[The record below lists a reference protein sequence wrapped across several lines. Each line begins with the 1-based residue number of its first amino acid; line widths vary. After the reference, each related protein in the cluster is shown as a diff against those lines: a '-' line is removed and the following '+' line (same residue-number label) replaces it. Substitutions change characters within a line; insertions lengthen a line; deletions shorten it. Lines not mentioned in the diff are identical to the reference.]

1 MGSGFPIAPRSTTCH
16 GNHPGIACRY
26 TNRHAVPDGTSPEE
40 RGARDQP
47 EVKRARIHSN
57 TSQEGNIA
65 SSLGYVKDDSIMKK
79 MLPMLQGMRDE
90 KRGNRLNP
98 ERPRLVAKVCEEKGK
113 GELWLGPL
121 PTAKRI
127 NRITE
132 TKHSI
137 QVHCFQKQPT
147 EVEVE
152 PGGEEGMRIPG
163 TVVFRREMSNQHTRL
178 SDMRTLKSCLVNSL
192 R

>member
-1 MGSGFPIAPRSTTCH
+1 MKRS
-16 GNHPGIACRY
+16 RM
-26 TNRHAVPDGTSPEE
+26 
-40 RGARDQP
+40 
-47 EVKRARIHSN
+47 HSN
-57 TSQEGNIA
+57 TSQEGNTA

-90 KRGNRLNP
+90 ARGNRLNP

-121 PTAKRI
+121 PTTKRMD
-127 NRITE
+127 RITT

-137 QVHCFQKQPT
+137 QIHCFRKQPT

-152 PGGEEGMRIPG
+152 PGGEKGMLILG
-163 TVVFRREMSNQHTRL
+163 AMVFLTS
-178 SDMRTLKSCLVNSL
+178 TLGFQICE